1 MAGVRPVPAVTLF
14 LSPFPMKN
22 PELEAIAG
30 RWWYYSVEL
39 ALGWRT
45 RGIYPDDM
53 PMLPRMMMRK
63 ADLNGM
69 DCLDIGSMEGLM
81 PILMRR
87 GGANRVLATD
97 AVPHCLEKMRLL
109 PEIYRVDFQFH
120 AVGLMYDLAAK
131 LRDFG
136 GFDFINLSG
145 VLYHV
150 FSPMHV
156 VAGLR
161 PLLKKNGLM
170 LISTNVVR
178 RADYSMAFNRGG
190 DFQSETN
197 TFWYLS
203 IPMLEYMVRYFNMTP
218 IDCLYQPAAA
228 SEEAGAETQ
237 AGYLAVMC
245 RANDDP
251 GSAPPDPW
259 AAQSWAQSWEYRGLC
274 DQDLMRGQ
282 ARSTIRYADGG
293 PDPAGGIDLLARVAE
308 GPDVVTAGIADSHVL
323 TLDAFS

>member
-1 MAGVRPVPAVTLF
+1 
-14 LSPFPMKN
+14 
-22 PELEAIAG
+22 
-30 RWWYYSVEL
+30 
-39 ALGWRT
+39 
-45 RGIYPDDM
+45 
-53 PMLPRMMMRK
+53 
-63 ADLNGM
+63 
-69 DCLDIGSMEGLM
+69 
-81 PILMRR
+81 
-87 GGANRVLATD
+87 
-97 AVPHCLEKMRLL
+97 
-109 PEIYRVDFQFH
+109 
-120 AVGLMYDLAAK
+120 
-131 LRDFG
+131 
-136 GFDFINLSG
+136 
-145 VLYHV
+145 
-150 FSPMHV
+150 MHV
-156 VAGLR
+156 IDGLR

-282 ARSTIRYADGG
+282 ARSIIRYADGG
-293 PDPAGGIDLLARVAE
+293 PDPAGGHRPARA
-308 GPDVVTAGIADSHVL
+308 GGGRSRRRYRRDSGQPCPDPGCVQLTRRWRPPAGASPGHVVTSAGCAALPGRSQ
-323 TLDAFS
+323 A